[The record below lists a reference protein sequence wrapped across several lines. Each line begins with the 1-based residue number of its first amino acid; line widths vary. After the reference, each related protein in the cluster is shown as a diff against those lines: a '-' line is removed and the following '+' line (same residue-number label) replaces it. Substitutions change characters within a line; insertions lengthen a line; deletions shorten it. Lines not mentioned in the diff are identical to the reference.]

1 MLKDSQKQ
9 LEILTSGVAE
19 VLPEDGLKAKLSRSL
34 ATGKPLIVKLGV
46 DPTAP
51 DLHLGHAVPLSK
63 LRQFQDLGHQAV
75 LIIGDFT
82 AMIGDPSGRT
92 VTRPQLTKEQVLANA
107 RTYTE
112 QAFKILNRQ
121 KTQIRYNSEWFAKMD
136 FRQVIEL
143 SAKFTVASLLVRE
156 DFMKRYQNEQPIG
169 LHEFLYPVMQAY
181 DSVVLKADVELGGTD
196 QKFNLL
202 AGRELQEKTGQEPQ
216 VALTLPLLEGTD
228 GVRKMSKSYDNH
240 IGLTFPPAEMFG
252 KVMSLPDEAS
262 GQPRYSLIVKY
273 YQLALGYLPE
283 QVKALEKEL
292 NDGSLDPMDAKLK
305 LAEKIV
311 ATYWG
316 QEAGKQEL
324 KAFLQKFRYKKV
336 EYFEPQEVYLPA
348 SELKEGKVW
357 VIKLLRFANLAPT
370 NTEARRLI
378 EQKAVRLIREKQEI
392 LLTDSNADIQ
402 IQEGDLI
409 RVGKRKFAA
418 FHLH

>member
-1 MLKDSQKQ
+1 VANDTQKQ
-9 LEILTSGVAE
+9 LEILTSGTAE
-19 VLPEDGLKAKLSRSL
+19 VLPEDGLKAKLSHSL
-34 ATGKPLIVKLGV
+34 KTGEPLIVKLGV

-51 DLHLGHAVPLSK
+51 DLHLGHAVPLRK

-92 VTRPQLTKEQVLANA
+92 VTRPQLTKEQVAANA

-112 QAFKILNRQ
+112 QAFKILDAQ

-143 SAKFTVASLLVRE
+143 TARFTVAGLLVRE
-156 DFMKRYQNEQPIG
+156 DFIKRYQNEQPIG

-181 DSVVLKADVELGGTD
+181 DSVVLKADVEIGGTD

-202 AGRELQEKTGQEPQ
+202 AGRELQEKLGLEPQ

-252 KVMSLPDEAS
+252 KVMSIPDEAT

-283 QVKALEKEL
+283 QIKALEKEL
-292 NDGSLDPMDAKLK
+292 NDGSLDPMEAKLK

-316 QEAGKQEL
+316 ADAGKKEL
-324 KAFLQKFRYKKV
+324 EAFLQKFRYKKV
-336 EYFEPQEVYLPA
+336 EYFEPKEVYLPTT
-348 SELKEGKVW
+348 ELKAGKIW
-357 VIKLLRFANLAPT
+357 VVKLLRLANLAPS
-370 NTEARRLI
+370 NAEARRLI
-378 EQKAVRLIREKQEI
+378 EQKAVRLIRDKQEV
-392 LLTDSNADIQ
+392 LLADSSADIEVK
-402 IQEGDLI
+402 EGDLI
-409 RVGKRKFAA
+409 RAGKRKFAA
-418 FHLH
+418 IHLH